1 MVDITAAEVFRDFE
15 TDGIP
20 SSGPHKPRK
29 PDIRML
35 LKQYE
40 TIIAAFLSN
49 GGVIY
54 TSKAALDAD
63 ISSPANFMAWV
74 LGDPIA
80 ANNGIYRKVGGS
92 GAGNWV
98 RAGDLPYSF
107 ILASNVGAGAPFAI
121 QATTSIPVSG
131 SALILLQVAE
141 DYSGEAATVSF
152 NGGAALAIKTNS
164 GEDVR
169 NLAGGSVVY
178 GVITGATF
186 RLANDEAIASL
197 IYEAR
202 DQAVAAANSSE
213 AEADRA
219 HDEADRSEA
228 ARDIAAGYASDAVSQ
243 GNVPIYATVAGMP
256 AIEIPVGINVIRV
269 NGYHAAGD
277 GGGALYV
284 KVGSEPEHLGKFQTA
299 DGVWWELVATTV
311 NPVMFGARADGI
323 TDDAAAIMAAQAFGR
338 PVELD
343 GVYFSNSQI
352 VFYGPTVLI
361 GRGRD
366 KSKIIWGAS
375 ASGFGIK
382 IVPTTWED
390 YISITD
396 IGLWTRGTTGTAIDI
411 SWLALSALPIP
422 YFDPRCNIFRN
433 DIRGEA
439 VSSQGFVRGIR
450 LDFQFGAR
458 VEGNMI
464 QGIYVGGDLVSS
476 DFESLY
482 GIEIPDQS
490 TRTLA
495 NLHINQNVIFGFR
508 TAVAI
513 YNVEGV
519 WFADNDLQVCFD
531 GLVIDNPL
539 TRVNQYRIGGN
550 HIGVSNIQISVK
562 RARQVLMSENEIS
575 YRFGRTG
582 AALVSLVV
590 LDSVDS
596 GNVTSNTIR
605 GNVTSD
611 VNVVLTGISLLD
623 TTGILTTRNFTVDD
637 NQFQNLSIAI
647 APASTSSSNT
657 FGAGNNF
664 IGIRVARMSNGG
676 TNSIIQSAFMGSGLY
691 EVPSG
696 QNPALML
703 SGKGAASLFVNRDG
717 DGAVQGF
724 SRINTVVG
732 TITVSA
738 GATAYNTSS
747 DELWKT
753 FLGEYDPADAIA
765 LIKADPVRVFDWD
778 EEHGGKRAIGWGAQ
792 TSYLLSPDLAS
803 RGFYFDPRTHEEC
816 SAESKW
822 YVNPFT
828 NEECSADDTWIVD
841 EGGSPISEMKEGAV
855 KVFPEIITA
864 AYQPWGVDQ
873 GKRTPYLWA
882 AVSLLV
888 DEIESLKKKVRDLEN
903 GQPKGAAN

>member
-1 MVDITAAEVFRDFE
+1 MPLNPNADIVFADGPMAAPYQPE
-15 TDGIP
+15 
-20 SSGPHKPRK
+20 KPA
-29 PDIRML
+29 IRRIF
-35 LKQYE
+35 KQVE
-40 TIIAAFLSN
+40 QAIDAFSAGAGSIA
-49 GGVIY
+49 
-54 TSKAALDAD
+54 KATKAQLDAD
-63 ISSPANFMAWV
+63 LARGADVTAWV
-74 LGDPIA
+74 YNDPTV
-80 ANNGIYRKVGGS
+80 ANNGIYRKNGVSGS
-92 GAGNWV
+92 GSWT
-98 RAGDLPYSF
+98 RILDLPFSF
-107 ILASNVGAGAPFAI
+107 IVASNPGAGTPNAI
-121 QATTSIPVSG
+121 QATTSNPVSS
-131 SALILLQVAE
+131 SALVILPI
-141 DYSGEAATVSF
+141 AATNTASPVTVSF
-152 NGGAALAIKTNS
+152 NGGAPLTIKTNS

-178 GVITGATF
+178 GVITGATY

-202 DQAVAAANSSE
+202 DKAVAAANSSE

-219 HDEADRSEA
+219 RDEAYRSEA
-228 ARDIAAGYASDAVSQ
+228 ARDTAAGYASDAVSQ

-256 AIEIPVGINVIRV
+256 AIEIPVGVNVLRV

-277 GGGALYV
+277 GGGALYA
-284 KVGSEPEHLGKFQTA
+284 KVDNEPEHLGKFQTA

-323 TDDAAAIMAAQAFGR
+323 TDDAPAIMAAQAFGR
-338 PVELD
+338 PVDLD
-343 GVYFSNSQI
+343 GVYFSKSQI
-352 VFYGPTVLI
+352 VFYGPTVLV

-382 IVPTTWED
+382 VVPTTWED

-396 IGLWTRGTTGTAIDI
+396 IGLWTRGSTGTAIDI
-411 SWLALSALPIP
+411 SWLSLSALPIP

-433 DIRGEA
+433 DIRGET

-464 QGIYVGGDLVSS
+464 QGIYVGGDLASS
-476 DFESLY
+476 DFESHY

-495 NLHINQNVIFGFR
+495 NLHINQNVIFGFQ

-550 HIGVSNIQISVK
+550 HIGVSNIQISVR

-582 AALVSLVV
+582 APLVSLVV

-611 VNVVLTGISLLD
+611 ANVVLTGISLLD

-676 TNSIIQSAFMGSGLY
+676 TNSILQSAFMGSGLY

-724 SRINTVVG
+724 SRINTIVG

-747 DELWKT
+747 DEQWKT
-753 FLGEYDPADAIA
+753 FRGEYDPIAAIK
-765 LIKADPVRVFDWD
+765 LIKADPVMVFDWD
-778 EEHGGKRAIGWGAQ
+778 EEHGGTRAIGWGAQ
-792 TSYLLSPDLAS
+792 TSYALSADLAS
-803 RGFYFDPRTHEEC
+803 RGFYFDPRTHQEC

-822 YVNPFT
+822 YMNPFT
-828 NEECSADDTWIVD
+828 SEECSADDSWIVD
-841 EGGSPISEMKEGAV
+841 EGGSPISEMKEGAA

-864 AYQPWGVDQ
+864 AYQPWGIDQ

-888 DEIESLKKKVRDLEN
+888 DEVESLKKKVQDLESR
-903 GQPKGAAN
+903 QPKGVAN